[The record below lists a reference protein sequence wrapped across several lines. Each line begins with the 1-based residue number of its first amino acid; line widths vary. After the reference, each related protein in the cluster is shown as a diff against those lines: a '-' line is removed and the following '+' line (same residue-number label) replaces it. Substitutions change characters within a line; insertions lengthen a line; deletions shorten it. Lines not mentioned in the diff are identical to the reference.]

1 MTASG
6 KMYLKAIYYLS
17 ADGAARPADI
27 AAALGVSRPS
37 VSRALTG
44 LTRAGHAAHPP
55 YGDVRLT
62 PEGRRAAL
70 AVIEAEVRLRCVPQ
84 TLQPAES

>member
-17 ADGAARPADI
+17 TDGAVRPADI
-27 AAALGVSRPS
+27 AAALEVSRPS
-37 VSRALTG
+37 VSKALGNLARADL
-44 LTRAGHAAHPP
+44 AAHQP

-62 PEGRRAAL
+62 PEGQRNAL
-70 AVIEAEVRLRCVPQ
+70 AAIEAEARLQCMPH
-84 TLQPAES
+84 TLRPVES